1 MLRMPGSSHRGP
13 LAPLA
18 ESERGLARGI
28 APPRR
33 SAGRRD
39 RRAPRPVAR
48 SLARAADV
56 PRRGAGRGRLPGP
69 ASDLRGRR
77 PAVPQPRG
85 GAARLEPGRRGRG
98 GRRPLRHGRWA
109 ARGRRQRERHAP
121 RCWSSPAASRTGPCR
136 GPCASSRSSTRR
148 STSSSPR
155 WEASSTPGQIRQRGD
170 RVVTMVSLETI
181 GYYSDEAGSQQYP
194 PPLGLLYPSDRE
206 LPRVRRQR
214 RVAGRGPGGAR
225 GLPPPRAVPLRGSGR
240 PPILPGVS
248 WSDHWAF
255 WQAGYP
261 ALMVTDTAP
270 YRYPWYHAPGDTP
283 DRLDYDRLA
292 RVVAG
297 LEAMLAELA
306 AEELVG
312 VIGRTGGRIANG
324 WSSRS
329 ERGLRLRFRRGEIR
343 GSFRD
348 MEASFMEQAL
358 ADSARA
364 APSGCQPGIRFRAQ
378 RGSPSGGSRS
388 ARSDRVTELFECAK
402 GRAARERDCAGPGI
416 DLDRARE
423 ELAGEA
429 YARPRAPDSAAQR
442 RPLGEAASGEEICE
456 VGRGK
461 SPGLRVADTVGRAD
475 PREDGIH
482 VPGRDPRSTP

>member
-1 MLRMPGSSHRGP
+1 
-13 LAPLA
+13 
-18 ESERGLARGI
+18 
-28 APPRR
+28 
-33 SAGRRD
+33 
-39 RRAPRPVAR
+39 
-48 SLARAADV
+48 
-56 PRRGAGRGRLPGP
+56 
-69 ASDLRGRR
+69 
-77 PAVPQPRG
+77 
-85 GAARLEPGRRGRG
+85 
-98 GRRPLRHGRWA
+98 
-109 ARGRRQRERHAP
+109 
-121 RCWSSPAASRTGPCR
+121 
-136 GPCASSRSSTRR
+136 
-148 STSSSPR
+148 
-155 WEASSTPGQIRQRGD
+155 
-170 RVVTMVSLETI
+170 
-181 GYYSDEAGSQQYP
+181 
-194 PPLGLLYPSDRE
+194 
-206 LPRVRRQR
+206 
-214 RVAGRGPGGAR
+214 
-225 GLPPPRAVPLRGSGR
+225 
-240 PPILPGVS
+240 
-248 WSDHWAF
+248 
-255 WQAGYP
+255 
-261 ALMVTDTAP
+261 MVTDTAP

-329 ERGLRLRFRRGEIR
+329 ERGLRPRFRRGEIR

-442 RPLGEAASGEEICE
+442 RPFGEAASGEEICE

-461 SPGLRVADTVGRAD
+461 SPGLRVADTVRRAD

-482 VPGRDPRSTP
+482 VPGRDPPLDPVARRDATPCLERVQEQTPERSHGWRARTVLVSQPNRRAHEPHVCNCSLAATHEEKRP